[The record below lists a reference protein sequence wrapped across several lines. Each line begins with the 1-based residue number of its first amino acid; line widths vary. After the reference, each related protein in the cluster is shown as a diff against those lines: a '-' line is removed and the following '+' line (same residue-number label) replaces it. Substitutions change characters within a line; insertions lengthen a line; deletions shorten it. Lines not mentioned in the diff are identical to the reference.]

1 MMRWLDR
8 ILRRRPASAGA
19 ASPPRYAVID
29 TETSGLDVARDRLLT
44 IGAVGV
50 RDGRVETA
58 DAFYAVLRQPAPT
71 VGQDILIH
79 RVGTGEQAAGEDP
92 ATVLAAFSRWC
103 EGRWAVG
110 FHAGFDRRMIERTLR
125 EHRLEPSPLRG
136 WIDLAVVAPLLLAG
150 RAGPGGKAP
159 MSLDEWLDSFGI
171 DDCERHHA
179 LGDAQA
185 TAQLLLPVLH
195 AAQARGLADPAAL
208 SAESEAALKLRAM
221 R

>member
-1 MMRWLDR
+1 MRWLDR
-8 ILRRRPASAGA
+8 LLRRNPPAGTDTPA
-19 ASPPRYAVID
+19 RYAVID

-50 RDGRVETA
+50 YDDRVETA
-58 DAFYAVLRQPAPT
+58 DAFYAVLRQPVPT
-71 VGQDILIH
+71 VGEDILIH
-79 RVGTGEQAAGEDP
+79 RVGTGEQAGGEDP
-92 ATVLAAFSRWC
+92 AAALASFERWC
-103 EGRWAVG
+103 DGRWAVG

-125 EHRLEPSPLRG
+125 AHGHAAPPLRG
-136 WIDLAVVAPLLLAG
+136 WIDLAVVAPLLLPA
-150 RAGPGGKAP
+150 RQGPGGKTP
-159 MSLDEWLDSFGI
+159 VSLDDWLASFGI

-195 AAQARGLADPAAL
+195 AAQARGLGDPAAL
-208 SAESEAALKLRAM
+208 CAESEAALQLRSM

>member
-1 MMRWLDR
+1 MRWFDR
-8 ILRRRPASAGA
+8 LLRRRPPDGTATPA
-19 ASPPRYAVID
+19 RYAVID
-29 TETSGLDVARDRLLT
+29 TETTGLDAARDRLLT

-50 RDGRVETA
+50 CDDRVETA
-58 DAFYAVLRQPAPT
+58 DAFYAVLRQPEPT
-71 VGQDILIH
+71 IGEDILIH

-92 ATVLAAFSRWC
+92 AAALTAFERWC
-103 EGRWAVG
+103 DGRWAVG

-125 EHRLEPSPLRG
+125 APGHAAPPLRG
-136 WIDLAVVAPLLLAG
+136 WIDLAVIAPLLLPA
-150 RAGPGGKAP
+150 RQDPGGKVP
-159 MSLDEWLDSFGI
+159 VSLDDWLTSFGI

-195 AAQARGLADPAAL
+195 AAKARGLTDPAAL
-208 SAESEAALKLRAM
+208 CAESDAALKLRSM